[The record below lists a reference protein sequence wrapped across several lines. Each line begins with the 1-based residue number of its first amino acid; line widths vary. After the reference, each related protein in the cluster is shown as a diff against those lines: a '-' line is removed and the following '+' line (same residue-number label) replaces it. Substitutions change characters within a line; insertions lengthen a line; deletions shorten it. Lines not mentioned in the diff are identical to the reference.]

1 MGYLSFD
8 IVDLTLPYACLG
20 SMPSRLL
27 FGALW
32 PFAVTS
38 ALVIGIAVHALVMHI
53 AAGAAAPSR
62 SEALRTVA
70 SRCLYALVFVCY
82 LELPSVSR
90 SIFTAQHCES
100 YAFDDATG
108 QTISFLTAD
117 LSMHCNTG
125 PGWTNEAQR
134 LAAYFW
140 SFFVLWPVLVPLGFL
155 ALLLQVRA
163 AVRAQRVSSIARSSA
178 FLWRDYDSAHLYWE
192 CVDLWRKVCRAQYLS
207 SLSSAVT
214 PPLPVASQIFLTA
227 VMLFIEREDGSN
239 KLLRLIVAITVTVF
253 YLAILATVRPFKH
266 ADDAAFACLANM
278 LLACSF
284 AFGIVLKLCEEGQGE
299 RTCER
304 YIGLRSSYSA
314 SVFVVGFSAAM
325 IAAFC
330 LVTVAKAA
338 AAVATPTL
346 KMAASGRPPALDLP
360 KKLHFHLF
368 LSHVWSTGQ
377 DQALD
382 PTELALASCSHPVPP
397 LLDPH
402 AGQPAAASAAGCPH
416 LAGRREP
423 RGHQQTGGVR
433 GRGSRHRHRFVQGLL
448 CERQLQAARQQ

>member
-108 QTISFLTAD
+108 QAISFLTAD

-192 CVDLWRKVCRAQYLS
+192 CIDLWRKVCRAQYLS

-214 PPLPVASQIFLTA
+214 PPTPRGVTDLSHGHDALHREGRWIEQAAPPNCRHYRHRLLPRHPRHGPPLQARRRCGVCMPRQ
-227 VMLFIEREDGSN
+227 
-239 KLLRLIVAITVTVF
+239 
-253 YLAILATVRPFKH
+253 H
-266 ADDAAFACLANM
+266 
-278 LLACSF
+278 
-284 AFGIVLKLCEEGQGE
+284 
-299 RTCER
+299 
-304 YIGLRSSYSA
+304 
-314 SVFVVGFSAAM
+314 
-325 IAAFC
+325 
-330 LVTVAKAA
+330 
-338 AAVATPTL
+338 
-346 KMAASGRPPALDLP
+346 ASGLQLCIRHRP
-360 KKLHFHLF
+360 
-368 LSHVWSTGQ
+368 
-377 DQALD
+377 QAL
-382 PTELALASCSHPVPP
+382 
-397 LLDPH
+397 
-402 AGQPAAASAAGCPH
+402 
-416 LAGRREP
+416 
-423 RGHQQTGGVR
+423 
-433 GRGSRHRHRFVQGLL
+433 
-448 CERQLQAARQQ
+448 